1 MNEWMDG
8 VTSATV
14 LHSVCLLANGTV
26 AVPSEEKMI
35 KWDNI
40 TRDRERYKKKQEDER
55 LFSKVRT
62 P

>member
-1 MNEWMDG
+1 MDG
-8 VTSATV
+8 VTNATV